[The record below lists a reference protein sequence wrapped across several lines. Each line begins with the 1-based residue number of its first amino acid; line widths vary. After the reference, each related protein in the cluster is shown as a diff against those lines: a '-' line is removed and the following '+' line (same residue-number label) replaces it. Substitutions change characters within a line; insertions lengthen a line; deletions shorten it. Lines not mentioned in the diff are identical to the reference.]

1 MHRRMPWY
9 ITTWSVALA
18 ALCAAV
24 GLPPET
30 GAQEEAEPTTD
41 FFETVEVNVVN
52 VEVYVTDK
60 KGEPVT
66 GLTAED
72 FEIYED
78 GEPMEITNFYVAR
91 GEAAATPEIEVPAAP
106 AAEPAAAGPDL
117 PPPDDQQLNVVLFI
131 DNLNIRP
138 ASRNRVLDALRGSLF
153 FQLGPGDRVMLASF
167 NGGAVEIRQGLT
179 GDPDQL
185 VPAIEELIQ
194 VNPRGAHSQLDRL
207 AILRELQQTD
217 LEQDASAGGVGLS
230 QGGTIDWEGMRMGI
244 QAYAEREY
252 QKIAR
257 TVDVLTDF
265 VDALSGI
272 PGRKALIYV
281 SDGLSLHPGEAL
293 LHAWDAK
300 SGGGRS
306 AVSVESLARDYDAT
320 GLFEDLGR
328 HANANRV
335 TFYTVLASG
344 GQAAT
349 LTPAERSAF
358 FSLDQPTTLGQVW
371 NERLEAM
378 ETSNLRGSM
387 KIMADATGGLA
398 TLSTTAIG
406 SALQRLRRD
415 FETYYS
421 LGYVPPDPA
430 ASVNHKIKV
439 KARDKS
445 LRVRHREGYRART
458 TDERMTGR
466 VQSALMFD
474 SEDNPL
480 GVVVGFGDEK
490 KDEKGRYLVPITVKF
505 PIANL
510 LLLPQEHFHEGRVS
524 IFVGARDSQGGTSPI
539 QKMPAPIRIPN
550 DKLLT
555 ALAQVAGFRVTLM
568 MNEGEHSVVVG
579 VRDELGNVEST
590 TRVSHTPGS

>member
-91 GEAAATPEIEVPAAP
+91 GEAAAVPEIEVPAAP
-106 AAEPAAAGPDL
+106 AAEPSAAGPEL
-117 PPPDDQQLNVVLFI
+117 PPPEDQQLNVVLFI
-131 DNLNIRP
+131 DNLNVRP

-430 ASVNHKIKV
+430 AGVNHKIKV